1 MKGILLR
8 YTRFTCL
15 LWLGFLLACKH
26 EIPVQPAPENPGNP
40 GGNNPIDTGQPCDPN
55 TVYFQRDVLP
65 ILLSNCTMSGCHNAT
80 DREDDVVL
88 DNYANVMATA
98 DVRPGNASG
107 SDLFE
112 VLVEDD
118 EDKRMPYGMNKLPA
132 AQIAIIQTWINQGAK
147 NEICGTNACD
157 TASVTYSAVIKPLVQ
172 TNCSGCHNNSLASGG
187 YNFSTHSG
195 LAVAANNGKLVGA
208 VSHAAGFKP
217 MPQGGK
223 LTDCQ
228 IAQIRKWVSLGAL
241 NN

>member
-1 MKGILLR
+1 MKEIFQQ
-8 YTRFTCL
+8 YTGFIML
-15 LWLGFLLACKH
+15 FGLGFFMACKH
-26 EIPVQPAPENPGNP
+26 EIPVQPAPENPSN
-40 GGNNPIDTGQPCDPN
+40 NNPVDTGQPCDPN

-80 DREDDVVL
+80 DREDGVVL

-98 DVRPGNASG
+98 DVRPGNAGG

-118 EDKRMPYGMNKLPA
+118 KDKRMPYGRNSLTE
-132 AQIAIIQTWINQGAK
+132 AQIQIIQTWINQGAR
-147 NEICGTNACD
+147 NEICGTSTCD

-172 TNCSGCHNNSLASGG
+172 NNCSGCHNNSLASGG
-187 YNFSTHSG
+187 YNFSTHAG
-195 LAVAANNGKLVGA
+195 LVVAVNNGRLVGA
-208 VSHAAGFKP
+208 VSHAAGFVP

-228 IAQIRKWVSLGAL
+228 VSQIKKWVNFGAL